1 MIKSCPEKILNPLFV
16 KLIETATFCQ
26 VHENIEVVYVTN
38 GNPAFGLG
46 LYLIAVHFRGEL
58 QHVSHVGEQNIKC
71 PPIIT
76 RELAGVRL

>member
-16 KLIETATFCQ
+16 KLIETAFCQ
-26 VHENIEVVYVTN
+26 VNENIEVVYVTN

-58 QHVSHVGEQNIKC
+58 QHVSHMGEQNIKC